1 LAYNPTQKEQIMSLK
16 RQDGTFESKPIN
28 YERDARASGIN
39 FQLSAQCQLFA
50 PYSFLSRAEMQGE
63 EEIILHYP
71 FGMLRV
77 KGEHLDFIY
86 SMVQG
91 HELRSIN
98 CATDETAKPED
109 PRIRQIL
116 FEKSSDDNY

>member
-1 LAYNPTQKEQIMSLK
+1 V
-16 RQDGTFESKPIN
+16 R
-28 YERDARASGIN
+28 
-39 FQLSAQCQLFA
+39 
-50 PYSFLSRAEMQGE
+50 
-63 EEIILHYP
+63 
-71 FGMLRV
+71 
-77 KGEHLDFIY
+77 
-86 SMVQG
+86 G